1 MGKSEWL
8 EYATCLFLYHF
19 YVKILIQ
26 SSKIGVPYAV
36 RASLHKEV
44 FYLN

>member
-1 MGKSEWL
+1 MVRVSGL
-8 EYATCLFLYHF
+8 NIDTCLFLYHF

-26 SSKIGVPYAV
+26 SSKICVPYAV
-36 RASLHKEV
+36 RASLDKEV

>member
-8 EYATCLFLYHF
+8 EYATVLFLYHF

-26 SSKIGVPYAV
+26 SSNICVPYAV
-36 RASLHKEV
+36 RASLDKAV
-44 FYLN
+44 FYPN